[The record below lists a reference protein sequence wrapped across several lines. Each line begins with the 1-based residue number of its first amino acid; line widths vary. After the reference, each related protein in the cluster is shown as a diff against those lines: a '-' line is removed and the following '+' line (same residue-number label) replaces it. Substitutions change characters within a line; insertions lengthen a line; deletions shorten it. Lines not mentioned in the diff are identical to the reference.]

1 MSKARI
7 YVKPQEIADFIQIKE
22 KALLHKLCSVLRL
35 KKGDE
40 ILVFDGKG
48 KEYLYS
54 IEELEKKCILAKR
67 GAIAQ
72 KRSSLKKKVI
82 LAFPL
87 IREERADFI
96 LQKATELGVA
106 GFVPF
111 TCERSIKY
119 GPSVKKKQRWNRII
133 TEATRQS
140 QGLWLPFLEDVAS
153 FNELIKRNHKL
164 KLAGSFG
171 GKNLE
176 SLLSK
181 GVEEVFI
188 VVGPEGDFSLS
199 EYAKLKDNKFKFVKL
214 SSNILR
220 VETACMFSVGLIKY
234 FLDRS

>member
-7 YVKPQEIADFIQIKE
+7 YIKPHEIADFIQIKE
-22 KALLHKLCSVLRL
+22 KAILHKLCSVLRL

-54 IEELEKKCILAKR
+54 IEELGKKCILAKK

-72 KRSSLKKKVI
+72 KVSFSDKKVI

-87 IREERADFI
+87 TREERVDFI

-106 GFVPF
+106 GFIPF
-111 TCERSIKY
+111 TCERSIKS
-119 GPSVKKKQRWNRII
+119 GPSAKKKQRWNRII

-140 QGLWLPFLEDVAS
+140 QGLWLPFLEDVVS
-153 FNELIKRNHKL
+153 FNELIKRNYKL
-164 KLAGSFG
+164 KLAGSFE
-171 GKNLE
+171 GKDLE
-176 SLLSK
+176 SILSK
-181 GVEEVFI
+181 GVREVFI
-188 VVGPEGDFSLS
+188 IVGPEGDFSLS
-199 EYAKLKDNKFKFVKL
+199 EYGKLKGNKFKFVKL

-220 VETACMFSVGLIKY
+220 VETACMFSVGLIRY